1 MSELNSEKSSER
13 EISALLI
20 PFIRDLRFDPFE
32 DSITKFIKANVKGGQ
47 IDCMLDLDGTS
58 NWDFVTFKYEWR
70 VYQKNGGPE
79 RGLEE
84 RYILFFHDRDR
95 HERDYTNALEYL
107 RHHWIRNV
115 SKIRVM
121 KSTNVEL
128 NASNLPEAYLKIPV
142 SQKVMLELNDKP
154 LTDENRNKLNKMIVD
169 FLYACT
175 PKDDIDMWIMNQTE
189 VYKK

>member
-1 MSELNSEKSSER
+1 MSELSSKKSSER

-20 PFIRDLRFDPFE
+20 PFIRNLRFNPFE
-32 DSITKFIKANVKGGQ
+32 YSITEFIKANVKGGRV
-47 IDCMLDLDGTS
+47 DCMLDLDGTN

-70 VYQKNGGPE
+70 VYRKNGTD

-107 RHHWIRNV
+107 RYHWIRNV

-121 KSTNVEL
+121 KSANVEL
-128 NASNLPEAYLKIPV
+128 NESNLPEEYLKIPV
-142 SQKVMLELNDKP
+142 SQKVMLELNDNP

-175 PKDDIDMWIMNQTE
+175 PKEGNGYAANE
-189 VYKK
+189 SNGGNEK

>member
-1 MSELNSEKSSER
+1 MSESSSKMSSER

-20 PFIRDLRFDPFE
+20 PFIRDLRFNPFE
-32 DSITKFIKANVKGGQ
+32 DSITKFIKANVNGGRA
-47 IDCMLDLDGTS
+47 DCMIDLDGTN

-70 VYQKNGGPE
+70 VYQKNGTEHGI
-79 RGLEE
+79 EE
-84 RYILFFHDRDR
+84 RYILFFHDHDR

-128 NASNLPEAYLKIPV
+128 NASNLPETYLKIPV
-142 SQKVMLELNDKP
+142 SWKVMLELNDKP

-169 FLYACT
+169 FLYECIS
-175 PKDDIDMWIMNQTE
+175 KEGSEYVSNE
-189 VYKK
+189 SNGGNEK

>member
-20 PFIRDLRFDPFE
+20 PFIRGPRFDPFE
-32 DSITKFIKANVKGGQ
+32 DSITKLIKANVNGGRV
-47 IDCMLDLDGTS
+47 DCMLDLDGTG

-70 VYQKNGGPE
+70 VYRKNGTD

-95 HERDYTNALEYL
+95 HEREYTNALEYL

-115 SKIRVM
+115 SKIRLM
-121 KSTNVEL
+121 KSANVEL

-154 LTDENRNKLNKMIVD
+154 LTDENRNRLNKMIIN
-169 FLYACT
+169 FLYECT
-175 PKDDIDMWIMNQTE
+175 PK
-189 VYKK
+189 